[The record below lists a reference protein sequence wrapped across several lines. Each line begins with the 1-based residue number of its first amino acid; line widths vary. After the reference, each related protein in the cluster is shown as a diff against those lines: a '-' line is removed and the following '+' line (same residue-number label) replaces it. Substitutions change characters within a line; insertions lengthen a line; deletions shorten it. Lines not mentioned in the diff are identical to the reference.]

1 VWSAVLDDLEAH
13 MKASIVTDE
22 VSSDPETALE
32 VIASWGV
39 KFVEIRSIGDQ
50 RYPRISDY
58 WHYRLPQLLD
68 EFGLM
73 VIAISPGL
81 FQIEP
86 PGRPRRPMAFSRGGD
101 VRIVR
106 DELEAEARRD
116 EHISKLLPASI
127 EAALK
132 LRAKS
137 IICFAFFSR
146 SDHTE
151 SDPVPEEA
159 VQIMRY
165 AAEKVAA
172 AGLTLNVEVS
182 EPSQRCGD
190 LVTRVNHSAFGVNWD
205 PGAAFQGGE
214 DVPYPDGY
222 AQLRPYVRHVHF
234 KDVRTNP
241 ATGERQ
247 VVVDGII
254 DWPGA
259 LRALKADGFDGYI
272 SVETHRR
279 PKVDS
284 TYRMLRRLQGL
295 IEEIQAEPA
304 ALSMPAGRL

>member
-1 VWSAVLDDLEAH
+1 MNV
-13 MKASIVTDE
+13 SIVTDE

-32 VIASWGV
+32 VISSWGV
-39 KFVEIRSIGDQ
+39 NHVELRGIGDQ

-68 EFGLM
+68 EFGLK

-81 FQIEP
+81 FQIPPP
-86 PGRPRRPMAFSRGGD
+86 PGRARRAMAFSRGAD

-106 DELEAEARRD
+106 DELEVEARRD
-116 EHISKLLPASI
+116 EHINKLLPASI

-132 LRAKS
+132 LGAKS

-151 SDPVPEEA
+151 SDPVPEEG
-159 VQIMRY
+159 VQIIRY
-165 AAEKVAA
+165 ASEKIAA

-190 LVTRVNHSAFGVNWD
+190 LVKRVNHPAFGVNWD

-234 KDVRTNP
+234 KDVHKSP
-241 ATGERQ
+241 ATGARE
-247 VVVDGII
+247 VVVDGVI
-254 DWPGA
+254 DWRGA

-284 TYRMLRRLQGL
+284 TYRMLRRLQEL
-295 IEEIQAEPA
+295 IEEVQEG
-304 ALSMPAGRL
+304 GRHVTNFDSR